1 MSKALGGAFVVTV
14 TPLDERRCLDE
25 GSYLR
30 LLDYCHAAGVSG
42 LTVLGESAERDQLS
56 EEEKRRILSLTFGWV
71 RGRLP
76 VVVGTGGETVREAVE
91 SGIAAQDAGASA
103 VMVPAPRRFK
113 KAGAPDDDAIF
124 GYFSAVADRI
134 RIPMVVQDF
143 PQSDR
148 PKMSTP
154 LIARLSREVSTA
166 RYLKLEDPPTPLK
179 VERVRDETN
188 GRMKI
193 FSAFYGRDSYWDL
206 VHGAVGVMTASPT
219 PEYLVNMCRS
229 FFAGDRRRALGIYLD
244 TLPLVH
250 YCSELGLAVRK
261 EVLLRRGVIQSGRM
275 KQRERELPA
284 AQRRELAEV
293 LAWVEERV
301 LSSSGIPPSRA
312 AGDR

>member
-1 MSKALGGAFVVTV
+1 
-14 TPLDERRCLDE
+14 
-25 GSYLR
+25 
-30 LLDYCHAAGVSG
+30 
-42 LTVLGESAERDQLS
+42 
-56 EEEKRRILSLTFGWV
+56 
-71 RGRLP
+71 
-76 VVVGTGGETVREAVE
+76 
-91 SGIAAQDAGASA
+91 
-103 VMVPAPRRFK
+103 
-113 KAGAPDDDAIF
+113 
-124 GYFSAVADRI
+124 
-134 RIPMVVQDF
+134 
-143 PQSDR
+143 
-148 PKMSTP
+148 MSTP